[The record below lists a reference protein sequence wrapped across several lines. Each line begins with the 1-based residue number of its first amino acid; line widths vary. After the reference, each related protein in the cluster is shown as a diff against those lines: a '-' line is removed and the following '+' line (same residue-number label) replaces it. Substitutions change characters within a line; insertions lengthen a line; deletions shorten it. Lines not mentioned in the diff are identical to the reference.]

1 MNGVKLVQ
9 KRTAQIIIVA
19 VSQILFSSP
28 LFMQS
33 DDGKQCNVN
42 VTIYACILC
51 FIHSIANHLK
61 LKTSMWMESINVL
74 IRCCRNCLKIAAL
87 IGLHKQFSG

>member
-19 VSQILFSSP
+19 VSQMLFPSP
-28 LFMQS
+28 LFMQTMMAY
-33 DDGKQCNVN
+33 NAN

-51 FIHSIANHLK
+51 FIQSIANHLK

-74 IRCCRNCLKIAAL
+74 IRCCRICLKIAAL